1 MTSNLYYNGKE
12 ALLCLGGRI
21 GPETES
27 QLREAFNTVTPET
40 VSKLIL
46 DFSDVEYISSVGL
59 RELMILKKRL
69 AGKPVVI
76 RNARRTVE
84 AALLTA
90 GFYSFFD
97 KETAEE
103 ACSTDGKLPLHVSF
117 RDFLAEKVASG
128 SDKTIIR
135 ANGGDY
141 SWKDIDRGA
150 QIIAEELRAQ
160 GVGKGTH
167 VALCG
172 ANSINW
178 VFCFYAIQKLGGIA
192 LLFNSNLTAPEVVA
206 LSKTS
211 DATHFCYGEMPLMKE
226 EKAFLSVVLEESP
239 VTSVCDI
246 RNNRRIETEK
256 RKPPKAAAEETIEAD
271 DPCVMIFTS
280 GSTGTPKG
288 VLLSAYSILNASASN
303 VESLHITNDDKAC
316 LILPMF
322 HIFGLV
328 AGLGANAIADSL
340 MIMPSSIRTANLI
353 RTVYEERCTILHS
366 VPTMFL
372 SIVNNAEFDPEK
384 MSSLRSTILSGAAAT
399 EAQVR
404 MLQEKFPNNHFS
416 SSYGLSEMA
425 PVSIT
430 DYEDTVE
437 HITKS
442 IGKLI
447 PDIEARI
454 VDPEKKTVCEAGD
467 TGEILLR
474 GYNLMTCYYK
484 AAPDLQAIDEEGWL
498 HTGDLGSLDADG
510 YLYFAGRIKEL
521 IKRGGE
527 SIIPN
532 EVASAVSEND
542 MIADVRV
549 FGIPDEFWGE
559 TVAAAVIT
567 KDNEPLDENRLRR
580 HLRTRLAKFKIPE
593 YFICFEAFPTLPNGK
608 IDAVNLKKEIEERVK
623 ILRESKGQ

>member
-90 GFYSFFD
+90 GFNSFFE
-97 KETAEE
+97 KETVEE
-103 ACSTDGKLPLHVSF
+103 MCNTVTQLPLQLSF

-246 RNNRRIETEK
+246 RNSRRIETEK
-256 RKPPKAAAEETIEAD
+256 ENRRK
-271 DPCVMIFTS
+271 
-280 GSTGTPKG
+280 
-288 VLLSAYSILNASASN
+288 
-303 VESLHITNDDKAC
+303 
-316 LILPMF
+316 
-322 HIFGLV
+322 
-328 AGLGANAIADSL
+328 
-340 MIMPSSIRTANLI
+340 
-353 RTVYEERCTILHS
+353 
-366 VPTMFL
+366 
-372 SIVNNAEFDPEK
+372 
-384 MSSLRSTILSGAAAT
+384 
-399 EAQVR
+399 Q
-404 MLQEKFPNNHFS
+404 
-416 SSYGLSEMA
+416 
-425 PVSIT
+425 
-430 DYEDTVE
+430 
-437 HITKS
+437 
-442 IGKLI
+442 
-447 PDIEARI
+447 
-454 VDPEKKTVCEAGD
+454 
-467 TGEILLR
+467 LLR
-474 GYNLMTCYYK
+474 RQLR
-484 AAPDLQAIDEEGWL
+484 Q
-498 HTGDLGSLDADG
+498 
-510 YLYFAGRIKEL
+510 
-521 IKRGGE
+521 
-527 SIIPN
+527 
-532 EVASAVSEND
+532 
-542 MIADVRV
+542 MIRA
-549 FGIPDEFWGE
+549 
-559 TVAAAVIT
+559 
-567 KDNEPLDENRLRR
+567 
-580 HLRTRLAKFKIPE
+580 
-593 YFICFEAFPTLPNGK
+593 
-608 IDAVNLKKEIEERVK
+608 
-623 ILRESKGQ
+623 

>member
-46 DFSDVEYISSVGL
+46 DFSAVEYISSVGL

-90 GFYSFFD
+90 GFNSFFE
-97 KETAEE
+97 KETVEE
-103 ACSTDGKLPLHVSF
+103 MCNTVTQLPLQLSF

-246 RNNRRIETEK
+246 RNSRRIETEK

-430 DYEDTVE
+430 DYEDTIE
-437 HITKS
+437 H
-442 IGKLI
+442 
-447 PDIEARI
+447 IEARI